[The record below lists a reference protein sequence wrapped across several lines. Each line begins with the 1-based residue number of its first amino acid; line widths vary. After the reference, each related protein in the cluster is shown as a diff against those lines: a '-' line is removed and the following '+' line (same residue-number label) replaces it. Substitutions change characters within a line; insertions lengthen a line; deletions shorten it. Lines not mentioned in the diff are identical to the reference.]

1 MTGGR
6 YSEIWLAAALCAV
19 AAALVVGRLST
30 PVVSVDL
37 AKMTRIGTVD
47 ERFESYNIEMVEV
60 TGGRFW
66 KPYKNSTG
74 NSRPTPTKQEG
85 SASTEIDPNLYQY
98 RPPLD
103 LSNPRLRK
111 LAAALGPAYVRISG
125 TWANSV
131 YFQDS
136 DIPALPKAPSGFG
149 GILTPKEWKGVAGF
163 CHAGK
168 AEIVTSVAT
177 TSAAPCA

>member
-1 MTGGR
+1 M
-6 YSEIWLAAALCAV
+6 A
-19 AAALVVGRLST
+19 
-30 PVVSVDL
+30 
-37 AKMTRIGTVD
+37 RIGTVD

-66 KPYKNSTG
+66 KPYKNSAG
-74 NSRPTPTKQEG
+74 NSSKGPTPAKQEG
-85 SASTEIDPNLYQY
+85 SDSTEIDPNLYQY
-98 RPPLD
+98 RPPID

-111 LAAALGPAYVRISG
+111 LAASLGPAYVRVSG

-136 DIPALPKAPSGFG
+136 DISAVPKAPSGFS
-149 GILTPKEWKGVAGF
+149 GILTPMEWKGVVDF
-163 CHAGK
+163 SHAVN

-177 TSAAPCA
+177 SSGARDDRGV